1 MGKIISIV
9 DREKRYC
16 SEKILD
22 IINILDDYDVEFR
35 IDREEILL
43 ILSDLYDLY
52 LKKEIAYQYLE
63 DMLLYFNEICKE
75 ISEEEKVF
83 DLDSICNGLLGCYE
97 LMVSIGL
104 EREDFDDV
112 VQKVKVKINKRRK
125 ADEK

>member
-22 IINILDDYDVEFR
+22 IVNILDDYDVEFR

-83 DLDSICNGLLGCYE
+83 DLDSICNGLFGCYE
-97 LMVSIGL
+97 LMVPIGL

>member
-22 IINILDDYDVEFR
+22 IVNILDDYDVEFR

-75 ISEEEKVF
+75 ISEEEKV
-83 DLDSICNGLLGCYE
+83 LI
-97 LMVSIGL
+97 
-104 EREDFDDV
+104 
-112 VQKVKVKINKRRK
+112 
-125 ADEK
+125 

>member
-97 LMVSIGL
+97 LMVPIGL

>member
-16 SEKILD
+16 SDKILD